1 MQTFSEA
8 GVSARLA
15 AALDR
20 QKITTLNS
28 VQSEA
33 IPALLE
39 GRDVV
44 IQSPTGSGK
53 TLAFLLPFLER
64 FKHGAPGPQGLIVT
78 PTRELAIQVDS
89 VLRSLDTGVRGALLY
104 GGVGYHTQTQALRRG
119 ADIVIGTPGRILD
132 MFEKKLFSL
141 SRVQYMVL
149 DEADQ
154 MFDAGFERDMERII
168 GLTYSP
174 QTILA
179 SATMPEWVSRTID
192 KHMRDPLI
200 INVIAEGP
208 SLLEHGLVR
217 TDRGLKLRLL
227 SDILHQHEAAIVFG
241 RTKHGV
247 RKLNTELL
255 RMGHRSVE
263 LQGNMAQTAR
273 DRVME
278 SFRNRRAKVLVA
290 TNVAA
295 RGLDI
300 SHVEIVVN
308 YDLPD
313 TAEAMTH
320 RIGRTARNGSAGRA
334 VTFITADDNENW
346 AKLRRQGAPALRTVD
361 ASALAREGGWRYL
374 ENEAPPP
381 ARNGSG
387 PSRSGASRRRR
398 PRRRPAGMPPAGRP
412 SVHGSSPA
420 RT

>member
-1 MQTFSEA
+1 MQTFNEA

-20 QKITTLNS
+20 QNITTLNA
-28 VQSEA
+28 VQGEA
-33 IPALLE
+33 IPALLA

-64 FKHGAPGPQGLIVT
+64 FKPGAPGPQGLIVA
-78 PTRELAIQVDS
+78 PTRELAIQVDA
-89 VLRSLDTGVRGALLY
+89 VLQSLNSGARSALLY

-132 MFEKKLFSL
+132 MFERKLYSL
-141 SRVQYMVL
+141 SRVEYMVL

-179 SATMPEWVSRTID
+179 SATMPEWVSRMIE

-200 INVIAEGP
+200 IKVESEGP

-227 SDILHQHEAAIVFG
+227 SDILHQHSAAIVFG

-247 RKLNTELL
+247 RKLNRELL
-255 RMGHRSVE
+255 RLGHHSVE
-263 LQGNMAQTAR
+263 LQGNMAQSAR
-273 DRVME
+273 DHVME
-278 SFRNRRAKVLVA
+278 SFRNRRAQVLVA

-313 TAEAMTH
+313 TADAMTH
-320 RIGRTARNGSAGRA
+320 RVGRTARNGSTGRA
-334 VTFITADDNENW
+334 VTFITADDHENW
-346 AKLRRQGAPALRTVD
+346 AKLRRQGAPALPTVD
-361 ASALAREGGWRYL
+361 SAALAREGGWRYV
-374 ENEAPPP
+374 EIETQAP
-381 ARNGSG
+381 ARNGAAPG
-387 PSRSGASRRRR
+387 QNGAPRRRR
-398 PRRRPAGMPPAGRP
+398 SRPRRGPVAPRSGRP
-412 SVHGSSPA
+412 STPA
-420 RT
+420 RG